1 MIRRLAALVLGILI
15 LVGAGPAA
23 VAGPVEW
30 IEVPSTDAGQ
40 QWWDRGSIREDRQ
53 GMRTVLSRFTPAANA
68 DGEQPNG
75 SLYVMQLDCGQALY
89 RDKQVNGIPKFR
101 AEWQPAGND
110 DLIDSVINAVCSEPL
125 PS

>member
-1 MIRRLAALVLGILI
+1 MIRLLAALVLGVLI

-53 GMRTVLSRFTPAANA
+53 GMRTVLSRFTPAAKD